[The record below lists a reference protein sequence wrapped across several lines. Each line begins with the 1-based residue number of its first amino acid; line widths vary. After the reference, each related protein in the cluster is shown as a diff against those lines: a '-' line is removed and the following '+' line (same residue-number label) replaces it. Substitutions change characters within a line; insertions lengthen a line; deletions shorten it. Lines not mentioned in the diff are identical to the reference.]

1 MKELLIK
8 FKNLEIDKSQL
19 KTKLGEDLYNV
30 NCTKPVIINRH
41 DLIKVIQAYIDK
53 KISLDRLIEW
63 VNIIWFTDL
72 YEILE
77 KEIDSI
83 MSVLEILETLDED
96 GVSISLEDFS
106 KMINTLFIN
115 DIYS

>member
-19 KTKLGEDLYNV
+19 KTGLGEDLYNV
-30 NCTKPVIINRH
+30 NCTKPETINRH

-77 KEIDSI
+77 KDIDSI

-106 KMINTLFIN
+106 KMIESLSNN
-115 DIYS
+115 NIYN